1 MYIGKTR
8 RKYYNFLFLLEILRY
23 IVIFSKL
30 YLEKTI
36 MIQLAIYCIANR
48 KRGVMMTIE
57 EILAGESKNVEFKE
71 NLPEKSIKYMK
82 SVVAFAN
89 GTGGKIIFG
98 IADKTREVVGFDKED
113 VFKKMDAI
121 ANAVSDSC
129 EPAIIPDITLQTV
142 GGKTVIVVE
151 VSEGRQRP
159 YYIKALGRDGGV
171 YVRVA
176 GTTRLADEYMIKEL
190 LFEGSNRYYD
200 QALCTG
206 LNVTDEDIDVLCK
219 AMKEQA
225 VKNARTE
232 EQKAAIK
239 DVGRQQLRSWGI
251 LIERDGKDYP
261 SNAFAI
267 LTGNGGLHVA
277 TQCGVFKGTTKAVFV
292 DRREYTGPLW
302 EQIDEAF
309 QFVLRNIHLG
319 ATIVGIYR
327 QDVYEIPPDAIRE
340 LIINAMVHRS
350 YLDHGTIQVA
360 VYDNRLEITSPG
372 KLPMGQTMERMKEGY
387 SKIRNEALAHAFAY
401 MNLIEHWGSGIP
413 RIIDKVKAAGLREP
427 EFIGG
432 EVDLRINIYRGQVD
446 GTVDLN
452 DLNNAIK
459 VPDTI
464 DKMPDSGNEVPDK
477 TETVPDTMGKMPDS
491 DNEVPDTTEKM
502 PDSEQEQQI
511 YKYVLENGSI
521 TTAETVEIL
530 DVKHRR
536 ARAVLLNMVKDG
548 YLRKEGAARSTI
560 YVKNTEGK

>member
-1 MYIGKTR
+1 
-8 RKYYNFLFLLEILRY
+8 
-23 IVIFSKL
+23 
-30 YLEKTI
+30 
-36 MIQLAIYCIANR
+36 
-48 KRGVMMTIE
+48 MTIE

-142 GGKTVIVVE
+142 EGKTVIVVE

-159 YYIKALGRDGGV
+159 YYIKSLGRDGGV

-176 GTTRLADEYMIKEL
+176 GTTRLADEYMVKEL

-206 LNVTDEDIDVLCK
+206 LNITDDDIDALCK

-225 VKNARTE
+225 VKNAHTE
-232 EQKAAIK
+232 EQKASIK

-302 EQIDEAF
+302 GQIEEAF

-319 ATIVGIYR
+319 ANIVGIYR
-327 QDVYEIPPDAIRE
+327 QDIYEIPPDAIRE

-360 VYDNRLEITSPG
+360 IYDNRLEITSPG

-432 EVDLRINIYRGQVD
+432 EVDLRINIYRGQV
-446 GTVDLN
+446 TINDLN
-452 DLNNAIK
+452 DLKKVNK
-459 VPDTI
+459 VPDTVPKVPDTVPKVPDTTTKVPNNT
-464 DKMPDSGNEVPDK
+464 DKMPD
-477 TETVPDTMGKMPDS
+477 T
-491 DNEVPDTTEKM
+491 
-502 PDSEQEQQI
+502 EQEQQI
-511 YKYVLENGSI
+511 YKYVLKNGSI
-521 TTAETVEIL
+521 NTAETVEL
-530 DVKHRR
+530 LGVKQRR
-536 ARAVLLNMVKDG
+536 ARAVLMNMVEG
-548 YLRKEGAARSTI
+548 NYLRKEGAARSTV
-560 YVKNTEGK
+560 YVKSTEGR

>member
-1 MYIGKTR
+1 
-8 RKYYNFLFLLEILRY
+8 
-23 IVIFSKL
+23 
-30 YLEKTI
+30 
-36 MIQLAIYCIANR
+36 
-48 KRGVMMTIE
+48 MTIE

-142 GGKTVIVVE
+142 DGKTVIVVE

-206 LNVTDEDIDVLCK
+206 LNVSDEDIDSLCK
-219 AMKEQA
+219 VMKEQA
-225 VKNARTE
+225 VKNAHNE
-232 EQKAAIK
+232 EQKAYIK
-239 DVGRQQLRSWGI
+239 DVGRQQLRSWGV

-327 QDVYEIPPDAIRE
+327 QDIYEIPPDAIRE

-432 EVDLRINIYRGQVD
+432 EVDLRINIYRGQV
-446 GTVDLN
+446 TINDLN
-452 DLNNAIK
+452 DLKKVNK
-459 VPDTI
+459 VPDTVPKVPDTVPKVPDTVPKVPDTTTKVPNNT
-464 DKMPDSGNEVPDK
+464 DKMPD
-477 TETVPDTMGKMPDS
+477 T
-491 DNEVPDTTEKM
+491 
-502 PDSEQEQQI
+502 EQEQQI
-511 YKYVLENGSI
+511 YKYVLKNGSI
-521 TTAETVEIL
+521 NTAETVEL
-530 DVKHRR
+530 LGVKQRR
-536 ARAVLLNMVKDG
+536 ARAVLMNMVEG
-548 YLRKEGAARSTI
+548 NYLRKEGAARSTV
-560 YVKNTEGK
+560 YVKSTEGR

>member
-1 MYIGKTR
+1 
-8 RKYYNFLFLLEILRY
+8 
-23 IVIFSKL
+23 
-30 YLEKTI
+30 
-36 MIQLAIYCIANR
+36 
-48 KRGVMMTIE
+48 MTIE

-98 IADKTREVVGFDKED
+98 IVDKSREVVGFDKEE

-142 GGKTVIVVE
+142 DGKTVIVEE
-151 VSEGRQRP
+151 VSE
-159 YYIKALGRDGGV
+159 
-171 YVRVA
+171 
-176 GTTRLADEYMIKEL
+176 
-190 LFEGSNRYYD
+190 
-200 QALCTG
+200 
-206 LNVTDEDIDVLCK
+206 
-219 AMKEQA
+219 
-225 VKNARTE
+225 
-232 EQKAAIK
+232 
-239 DVGRQQLRSWGI
+239 GRQQLRSWGV
-251 LIERDGKDYP
+251 LIEREGKDYP

-267 LTGNGGLHVA
+267 LTGNGGLHVT
-277 TQCGVFKGTTKAVFV
+277 TQCGVFKGTTKAIFV

-302 EQIDEAF
+302 EQIEEAF

-327 QDVYEIPPDAIRE
+327 QDIYEIPPDAIRE

-372 KLPMGQTMERMKEGY
+372 KLPMGQTMERIKEGY

-432 EVDLRINIYRGQVD
+432 KIDLRINIYRGQVD
-446 GTVDLN
+446 GTIVDLN
-452 DLNNAIK
+452 DPNAAVK
-459 VPDTI
+459 PPVNRRETA
-464 DKMPDSGNEVPDK
+464 DKMPAN
-477 TETVPDTMGKMPDS
+477 
-491 DNEVPDTTEKM
+491 
-502 PDSEQEQQI
+502 EQEQQI
-511 YKYVLENGSI
+511 YKYVSENVGI
-521 TTAETVEIL
+521 TTAQAMKLLGI
-530 DVKHRR
+530 KQRR
-536 ARAVLLNMVKDG
+536 AREVLVKMVENGWLK
-548 YLRKEGAARSTI
+548 KEGASRSTI
-560 YVKNTEGK
+560 YVKNTEGR

>member
-1 MYIGKTR
+1 
-8 RKYYNFLFLLEILRY
+8 
-23 IVIFSKL
+23 
-30 YLEKTI
+30 
-36 MIQLAIYCIANR
+36 
-48 KRGVMMTIE
+48 MTIE

-89 GTGGKIIFG
+89 GTGGIIIFG
-98 IADKTREVVGFDKED
+98 ISDKSREVVGFDKED

-121 ANAVSDSC
+121 ANAISDSC

-142 GGKTVIVVE
+142 DGKTVIVVE

-159 YYIKALGRDGGV
+159 YYIKALGRESGV

-190 LFEGSNRYYD
+190 LFEGGNRYYD

-206 LNVTDEDIDVLCK
+206 MNITDEDIDALCK

-225 VKNARTE
+225 VRNAHNE
-232 EQKAAIK
+232 EQKASIK
-239 DVGRQQLRSWGI
+239 DVGRQQLRSWGL

-327 QDVYEIPPDAIRE
+327 QDIYEIPPDAIRE

-350 YLDHGTIQVA
+350 YLDHGTVQVA

-372 KLPMGQTMERMKEGY
+372 KLPMGQTVERMKEGY

-432 EVDLRINIYRGQVD
+432 EVDLRINVYRNRFE
-446 GTVDLN
+446 GTIDYDDFN
-452 DLNNAIK
+452 SA
-459 VPDTI
+459 
-464 DKMPDSGNEVPDK
+464 DKMPDSAD
-477 TETVPDTMGKMPDS
+477 KMPDS
-491 DNEVPDTTEKM
+491 ADKM
-502 PDSEQEQQI
+502 PDSANKVPHIIDNWPPNEQEKRI
-511 YKYVLENGSI
+511 YKYVLENGFI
-521 TTAETVEIL
+521 TTAKAMELLE
-530 DVKHRR
+530 VKERR
-536 ARAVLLNMVKDG
+536 ARDILANMVEDG
-548 YLRKEGAARSTI
+548 YLGKEGAARSTI
-560 YVKNTEGK
+560 YTKK

>member
-1 MYIGKTR
+1 MEATDG
-8 RKYYNFLFLLEILRY
+8 
-23 IVIFSKL
+23 SKRNR
-30 YLEKTI
+30 TI
-36 MIQLAIYCIANR
+36 IQ
-48 KRGVMMTIE
+48 
-57 EILAGESKNVEFKE
+57 
-71 NLPEKSIKYMK
+71 
-82 SVVAFAN
+82 
-89 GTGGKIIFG
+89 IIF
-98 IADKTREVVGFDKED
+98 
-113 VFKKMDAI
+113 
-121 ANAVSDSC
+121 
-129 EPAIIPDITLQTV
+129 
-142 GGKTVIVVE
+142 
-151 VSEGRQRP
+151 
-159 YYIKALGRDGGV
+159 GRDGGV
-171 YVRVA
+171 YVCVA

-206 LNVTDEDIDVLCK
+206 LNITDEDIDALCK

-225 VKNARTE
+225 IKNAHTE
-232 EQKAAIK
+232 EQKASIK
-239 DVGRQQLRSWGI
+239 DVGRQQLRSWGV

-267 LTGNGGLHVA
+267 LTGNAGLHVA

-432 EVDLRINIYRGQVD
+432 EVDLRINIYRGQID

-452 DLNNAIK
+452 ASNTAVK
-459 VPDTI
+459 P
-464 DKMPDSGNEVPDK
+464 PGN
-477 TETVPDTMGKMPDS
+477 
-491 DNEVPDTTEKM
+491 
-502 PDSEQEQQI
+502 
-511 YKYVLENGSI
+511 
-521 TTAETVEIL
+521 
-530 DVKHRR
+530 RR
-536 ARAVLLNMVKDG
+536 
-548 YLRKEGAARSTI
+548 
-560 YVKNTEGK
+560 